1 MRRCANNLFHAYH
14 PNSIAEGRT
23 IRCIPVPQ
31 QVAGRGVPGKGL
43 GHLTRK
49 PDLCRIFADIEVD
62 DLSAVMAKH
71 DQGIQDP
78 KRRGCNNEHVDRR
91 DVGLVVV
98 QEASPGRGG
107 DFRSP
112 RQVSPDCGL
121 ADFDAE
127 LEQFAVDAGRAP
139 ERVGEAHLADQIAD
153 LGAHL
158 GPSRTAHGCRLD
170 QHHGIE
176 DLRPN
181 PVNPNPE
188 KSIRREEPNP
198 TWVPEPQDAHLMSK
212 GQ

>member
-78 KRRGCNNEHVDRR
+78 KRRGCHNEHVDRR
-91 DVGLVVV
+91 DVGHVVV
-98 QEASPGRGG
+98 QEATPSRGRGFG
-107 DFRSP
+107 P
-112 RQVSPDCGL
+112 APQVSSNRGL
-121 ADFDAE
+121 ADLDAE
-127 LEQFAVDAGRAP
+127 LEQFAVVRGAPQSGLARLIWRIRSRILVLILGRP
-139 ERVGEAHLADQIAD
+139 G
-153 LGAHL
+153 
-158 GPSRTAHGCRLD
+158 
-170 QHHGIE
+170 
-176 DLRPN
+176 LRD
-181 PVNPNPE
+181 
-188 KSIRREEPNP
+188 RHR
-198 TWVPEPQDAHLMSK
+198 Q
-212 GQ
+212 